1 MKKRLA
7 LLFALIIIVG
17 PVLTACGGGG
27 DGGGDDPT
35 AAVKD
40 LFKAIEQKKFDK
52 IPDYACE
59 AQKEEARQTFDFGAI
74 MAESLGG
81 ADVDPQKILDAMSFK
96 MSGLEITE
104 VSKSGDKAT
113 VHAKGKLEIT
123 VDEGKFRDVV
133 KELLKA
139 QGMEV
144 SDEML
149 DQFIGPAM
157 EQFKDFGQELDEDI
171 AMVKEGGK
179 WLICEP

>member
-7 LLFALIIIVG
+7 LLMSLVIMIS

-27 DGGGDDPT
+27 GSGDDPT

-96 MSGLEITE
+96 MADLEVTK
-104 VSKSGDKAT
+104 VSESGDTAT
-113 VHAKGKLEIT
+113 VHVKGKLEIS
-123 VDEGKFRDVV
+123 VDPDKFKDVV

-149 DQFIGPAM
+149 DQFVGPAM
-157 EQFKDFGQELDEDI
+157 EQFQDFGQELDEDI
-171 AMVKEGGK
+171 TMAKEGGK